1 MAHEAHLGIMTFA
14 ALLPPKSLSSHRAQT
29 QAAATGNLKIRTS
42 ATLRAGA
49 TTNFT
54 TNDSVCF
61 GPLDKFGFLHD

>member
-14 ALLPPKSLSSHRAQT
+14 ALLPPKFLSPHRAQT
-29 QAAATGNLKIRTS
+29 QAAATGNLEIRTS

-61 GPLDKFGFLHD
+61 GQIRVFAD